1 MQVVDMT
8 MKLGIL
14 LTTSPEHEN
23 TNTVIEISKAAT
35 EQGIAV
41 SIFLMADGTY
51 NSAFEPFQDLMEHGV
66 EVALCAHNAAQRK
79 VEVVENIEYGSQYDL
94 ATIINESDR
103 LISF

>member
-1 MQVVDMT
+1 MCVI

-23 TNTVIEISKAAT
+23 TNTVIEVSKAAVK
-35 EQGIAV
+35 QGISV

-51 NSAFEPFQDLMEHGV
+51 NSVFEPFQDLMERGV

-94 ATIINESDR
+94 ATIINGSDR
-103 LISF
+103 FMSF